1 MPRQYN
7 RTNYMKV
14 DPSQMNKADLE
25 KLIYNIASTVN
36 ARIDAAKKLAKAD
49 ELLEIFLDNDTNEML
64 AMTARIKQTDPQMF
78 TKSGKLKKR
87 VRKIAKTQG
96 DLEDIANNLLDIVT
110 KAPATQLAK
119 SEVKVIEEE
128 YPDVIKSIR
137 KGNKLTLEGLKFTVK
152 RVAHEEI
159 TDEENPNLAYSAGL
173 VSEAIK
179 LYKRD
184 KDLAAKEYLD
194 AVGFDIAEK
203 ERKEKEKKIKNKKG

>member
-64 AMTARIKQTDPQMF
+64 AMTARIKQTDPYMF

-119 SEVKVIEEE
+119 SEVKAVEEE

-203 ERKEKEKKIKNKKG
+203 ERKEKEKRKNKIK